1 MPPPAWCCPPALHVR
16 FALPVWRYSL
26 SRMRRL
32 VVLSFH
38 SPILSCLPH
47 AAQVFS
53 MVAILVSVVIS
64 VDARMRLCIAAVILP
79 ERSPLALCP
88 LNQPLMATL
97 SRDDVFAVRHF
108 THSPAGYS
116 TSIEN
121 EHGSLPCCRGTND
134 LRPFGS

>member
-1 MPPPAWCCPPALHVR
+1 
-16 FALPVWRYSL
+16 
-26 SRMRRL
+26 
-32 VVLSFH
+32 
-38 SPILSCLPH
+38 
-47 AAQVFS
+47 

-108 THSPAGYS
+108 TLPFYPADNHPLRYCLGR
-116 TSIEN
+116 
-121 EHGSLPCCRGTND
+121 LRGATGP
-134 LRPFGS
+134 LESV